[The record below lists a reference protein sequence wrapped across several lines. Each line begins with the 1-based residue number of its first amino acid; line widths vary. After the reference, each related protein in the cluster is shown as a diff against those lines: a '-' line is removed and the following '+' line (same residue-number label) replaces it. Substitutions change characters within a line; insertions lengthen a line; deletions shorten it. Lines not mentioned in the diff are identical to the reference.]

1 MQSLVSYD
9 PLDEATLADPYPV
22 LARLRDESPVF
33 WHQGMGCWCLTRYAD
48 CVAVLRDHERFARD
62 QRRAGT
68 RVPAAGLSVQSLDPP
83 EQSAVRSLFTSA
95 VRAQDLG
102 GIEHRAA
109 RRLEAIISGLAGRAG
124 FDVMTE
130 IAAPLSIAVICDV
143 LGVDEPDAGSFTAA
157 SDAIMRSMDA
167 GLDPATREAG
177 RQGRA
182 ELTALVEAWF
192 AASGRPGVLSPARA
206 HAAGL
211 PAGTG
216 ECVRNTA
223 RVMFQGGYSTMT
235 AAIGNAVRVL
245 LDEPSALEQ
254 MRDPAVLRTGAEEL
268 IRYDGPVQGTSRVA
282 LVTSRIGGVTV
293 QAGDIVLALLAA
305 ANHDPAQFPDP
316 GRLALDRWPNQHL
329 GYGWGT
335 HSCIGAP
342 PARAVLR
349 ALIRVLRDQ
358 PALMRAAGMPRR
370 RRTATMRA
378 FDSLPATFRP

>member
-1 MQSLVSYD
+1 
-9 PLDEATLADPYPV
+9 
-22 LARLRDESPVF
+22 
-33 WHQGMGCWCLTRYAD
+33 
-48 CVAVLRDHERFARD
+48 
-62 QRRAGT
+62 
-68 RVPAAGLSVQSLDPP
+68 
-83 EQSAVRSLFTSA
+83 
-95 VRAQDLG
+95 
-102 GIEHRAA
+102 
-109 RRLEAIISGLAGRAG
+109 
-124 FDVMTE
+124 
-130 IAAPLSIAVICDV
+130 
-143 LGVDEPDAGSFTAA
+143 
-157 SDAIMRSMDA
+157 
-167 GLDPATREAG
+167 
-177 RQGRA
+177 
-182 ELTALVEAWF
+182 
-192 AASGRPGVLSPARA
+192 
-206 HAAGL
+206 
-211 PAGTG
+211 
-216 ECVRNTA
+216 
-223 RVMFQGGYSTMT
+223 MFQGGYSTMT